1 MKKREIGV
9 FLSSMAI
16 PDPLES
22 VKKAKELGLD
32 VVQIGALPDEFY
44 YSEGAD
50 QLRDCLQ
57 ESGIRASAVCAV
69 YGGESYVD
77 MAAVAETVGLTN
89 PVTLPER
96 MAHTK
101 RCAMLAVHL
110 GAGIVTTHIGVM
122 PEDANCKEYR
132 DLLSTVREIADYCG
146 SQGLIFA
153 METGQETA
161 KAMLQFIKD
170 TGRNNVKVNFDP
182 ANMILYGTGGPLE
195 AVDVLRDY
203 IAHAH
208 VKDGLS
214 PTEQGKLGT
223 EVPLS
228 KGEVN
233 IREYVRKLLDIQYKG
248 PLVMERESGDDRIG
262 DIRRGKELLEEILIS
277 ADTSVVGSG

>member
-1 MKKREIGV
+1 MGKREIGV

-16 PDPLES
+16 QGPLES
-22 VKKAKELGLD
+22 IKKAKELGLD

-44 YSEGAD
+44 YSEGMD

-57 ESGIRASAVCAV
+57 ENGISASAVCAV
-69 YGGESYVD
+69 YEGENYAD

-89 PVTLPER
+89 PETLPER

-101 RCAMLAVHL
+101 RCAMLATRL
-110 GAGIVTTHIGVM
+110 KAGIVTTHIGVM
-122 PEDANCKEYR
+122 PEDIGSKGYR

-146 SQGLIFA
+146 NQGLIFA

-195 AVDVLRDY
+195 AVDVLKNY

-214 PTEQGKLGT
+214 PTERGKLGT

-228 KGEVN
+228 EGEVN
-233 IREYVRKLLDIQYKG
+233 IREYIQKLVKTGYKG
-248 PLVMERESGDDRIG
+248 PLVIEREAGDDRIG
-262 DIRRGKELLEEILIS
+262 DIERGKKLLEEIL
-277 ADTSVVGSG
+277 AELL